1 MRSMEAVQQ
10 RIREL
15 CKEQN
20 LTLGGLSTRCGITKS
35 TLDNLF
41 SGRNKSVTVSTIKKI
56 CDGLEISLVSF
67 FDSDL
72 FRNLENDS

>member
-1 MRSMEAVQQ
+1 MCATEAVRV

-15 CKEQN
+15 CKERN
-20 LTLGGLSTRCGITKS
+20 LTLGGLSTCSGITKS

-41 SGRNKSVTVSTIKKI
+41 SGRNKSVTVSTIKKV
-56 CDGLEISLVSF
+56 CDGLEIGLIEF

-72 FRNLENDS
+72 FRNLDSD

>member
-1 MRSMEAVQQ
+1 MEAAKMREMEAVQL

-20 LTLGGLSTRCGITKS
+20 LTLGGLSTRSGITKS

-41 SGRNKSVTVSTIKKI
+41 SGLNKSVTVSKVKKI
-56 CDGLEISLVSF
+56 CD
-67 FDSDL
+67 
-72 FRNLENDS
+72 

>member
-1 MRSMEAVQQ
+1 MREMEAVQL

-20 LTLGGLSTRCGITKS
+20 LTLGGLSTRSGITKS

-41 SGRNKSVTVSTIKKI
+41 SGRNKSVTVSTGKKI
-56 CDGLEISLVSF
+56 CDGREISLIAF
-67 FDSDL
+67 FNSDL
-72 FRNLENDS
+72 FRNLDRE